1 MNNMNKKYRCC
12 ISAEPDKGS
21 FTKNMTFTE
30 VETIQRKQVENEEW
44 FKKVESEHKSALLH
58 QKNGKRQNHSAR
70 QPQKGGKRNTQRHNN
85 AK

>member
-44 FKKVESEHKSALLH
+44 FKNQFILKLLY
-58 QKNGKRQNHSAR
+58 NLELFLFMAVFPFFLFYIN
-70 QPQKGGKRNTQRHNN
+70 
-85 AK
+85 